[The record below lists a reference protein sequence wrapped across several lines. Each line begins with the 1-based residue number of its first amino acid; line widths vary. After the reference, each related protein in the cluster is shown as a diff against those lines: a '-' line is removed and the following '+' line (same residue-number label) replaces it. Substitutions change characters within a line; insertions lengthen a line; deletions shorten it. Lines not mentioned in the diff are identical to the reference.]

1 MTIPRKVLAVRHRV
15 AKEIPVL
22 VGVDQVEV
30 TRFPGLPILTL
41 NIHQLMR
48 VRRGHFYRKWMLLKD
63 FMERGFFSSCLSKKI
78 RYKLELIVFLCDK
91 MYKLILIF
99 FLVTYLTGKWLSIT
113 YSIILFVTVY
123 KTKIIKILIYSNIL
137 KVRQDLEK
145 VN

>member
-1 MTIPRKVLAVRHRV
+1 
-15 AKEIPVL
+15 
-22 VGVDQVEV
+22 
-30 TRFPGLPILTL
+30 
-41 NIHQLMR
+41 
-48 VRRGHFYRKWMLLKD
+48 
-63 FMERGFFSSCLSKKI
+63 
-78 RYKLELIVFLCDK
+78 

-99 FLVTYLTGKWLSIT
+99 FLVTYLTGKLLSLT